1 MQHNQ
6 NRVHKYVGRCMAVFL
21 GMAVTGLA
29 GAQGIERRGG
39 SCPTGYN
46 QSGNYCVASSGAR
59 PAIHRVGGSCPTGY
73 NQSGDYCV
81 GSSSSAKHVMVR
93 SGGSCPSG
101 YSQSADYCVK
111 N

>member
-1 MQHNQ
+1 M
-6 NRVHKYVGRCMAVFL
+6 NRMSKWTVAAAAMLAAMMVVPH
-21 GMAVTGLA
+21 A
-29 GAQGIERRGG
+29 GAQNAIERKGG

-46 QSGNYCVASSGAR
+46 QSGNYCNPGSGAK
-59 PAIHRVGGSCPTGY
+59 PAIHRIGGSCPTGY

-81 GSSSSAKHVMVR
+81 GSSSSAKHAMHR

-101 YSQSADYCVK
+101 YSQSGSYCVK